1 MDNPE
6 KSEGAIKNG
15 QSSETVNKCE
25 TTEGAIKNGQSRETV
40 NKRETTEGAIKN
52 GQSRETVNK
61 RETTEGAIKNGQSRE
76 TGNIRCTMKYH
87 LHYYYDYC
95 PYSLTICVFAGEEIQ
110 IYRFLLDPFQDSNL
124 RYNALYVSTV
134 TITPPK
140 SNQRNLCLNNNYIIQ
155 QL

>member
-1 MDNPE
+1 MENWVFFDL
-6 KSEGAIKNG
+6 SFYSDIL
-15 QSSETVNKCE
+15 SD
-25 TTEGAIKNGQSRETV
+25 
-40 NKRETTEGAIKN
+40 
-52 GQSRETVNK
+52 
-61 RETTEGAIKNGQSRE
+61 
-76 TGNIRCTMKYH
+76 
-87 LHYYYDYC
+87 YDYC